1 MPPSKH
7 NFQPGDHLKSR
18 RIAHTHHGI
27 YVGDDEVVHYLLG
40 GVGLTT
46 LEVFT
51 EEKPTVRV
59 GRADPAYEPARVA
72 GGALSRLAENECN
85 LVFKNCEHFCNWRVE
100 GRAVS
105 RQVDAVRRAVFEAF
119 EGAIVNPGGGLTM
132 GERVVSGLKNVN
144 FAELFAE
151 PRLGP
156 DEAAADTG
164 RPAPPPGGAKSG
176 SAGWD
181 KAGTGGAGPKKL
193 ESKKAGADKA
203 EPKKDGPKKTG
214 LKKTAAKIIE
224 TGRDGG
230 GKDGRTPP
238 GRQGKGRRRAVRKA
252 RAVGSASLH
261 RRGDHSG
268 NIAEKR
274 PAHWNIVFFGKM

>member
-18 RIAHTHHGI
+18 RIAYTHHGI
-27 YVGDDEVVHYLLG
+27 YVGNDEVVHYLLG
-40 GVGLTT
+40 GVSLTT

-59 GRADPAYEPARVA
+59 RHADPAYEPARVV
-72 GGALSRLAENECN
+72 GRALSRLAENEYN
-85 LVFKNCEHFCNWRVE
+85 LVFKNCEHFCNWCVE
-100 GRAVS
+100 GQAVS

-144 FAELFAE
+144 FAELLAE
-151 PRLGP
+151 LRLGP

-164 RPAPPPGGAKSG
+164 RPAPPQGGAKRG
-176 SAGWD
+176 SAGRD
-181 KAGTGGAGPKKL
+181 KVGTGGAWPKKL

-214 LKKTAAKIIE
+214 LKKTAAKIIG

-230 GKDGRTPP
+230 EKMGGPRPDDKE
-238 GRQGKGRRRAVRKA
+238 KGA
-252 RAVGSASLH
+252 GGPSEW
-261 RRGDHSG
+261 RGPSG
-268 NIAEKR
+268 PLRSIAEEIILEILRKS
-274 PAHWNIVFFGKM
+274 V